1 MLSSTSLYS
10 ELMNVSFSSA
20 ISWCWSEVKQG
31 NHLVLSEING
41 HTDNQCVGQSLT
53 MQCDKN
59 INSRCLLPPEYSGP
73 EIEWEQQSGEDTKVS
88 CFLVVRLISKVVW
101 GLGVRRMDSRGGTVF
116 HSFNIKP
123 IFDGLFYTRPTEV
136 NKVDMLLGLTAYIG
150 WWEKHIK

>member
-1 MLSSTSLYS
+1 M
-10 ELMNVSFSSA
+10 
-20 ISWCWSEVKQG
+20 KQG

-41 HTDNQCVGQSLT
+41 HADNQCVGQSLT